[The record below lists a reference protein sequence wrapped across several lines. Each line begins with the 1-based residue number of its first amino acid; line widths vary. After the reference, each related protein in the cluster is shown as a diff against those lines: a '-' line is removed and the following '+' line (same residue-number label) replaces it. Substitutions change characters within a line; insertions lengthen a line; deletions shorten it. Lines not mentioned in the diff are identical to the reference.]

1 MLRLGLWCIFV
12 VWPSYLLEIAVVAA
26 LKQRVTP
33 PFSDALRVGLLEL
46 PTVVVG
52 AAGYG
57 ALLVAATRL
66 LVGFPAQT
74 VAVLALATLVQFWM
88 REVGGLILARLARFL
103 SVSDSWRWSRYLC
116 SSSADCAL
124 PRPTDENRRADR
136 VQSVHDAYISRLPAR
151 LRAGP

>member
-88 REVGGLILARLARFL
+88 REVGGLILAARPVPIGFGFLALVAVSLFELGRLRLA
-103 SVSDSWRWSRYLC
+103 
-116 SSSADCAL
+116 SAD
-124 PRPTDENRRADR
+124 RRK
-136 VQSVHDAYISRLPAR
+136 PP
-151 LRAGP
+151 G